1 MNIKQ
6 EEKDMISKSSWWGDY
21 ELVANQTLCWQI
33 GPKVL
38 WISRGDK
45 EWKVT
50 SKKAHDPLEIGSIV
64 SETANVPDGD
74 DIDVAEAAMNP
85 PGNTP
90 FDLVELEEMGFW
102 AEVED
107 DNRRAIQVA
116 NDSVSNA

>member
-1 MNIKQ
+1 MEREIRDLLRENQEAMNIWLLGRRSPVI
-6 EEKDMISKSSWWGDY
+6 DAI
-21 ELVANQTLCWQI
+21 LANAYNADDAAS
-33 GPKVL
+33 V
-38 WISRGDK
+38 
-45 EWKVT
+45 E
-50 SKKAHDPLEIGSIV
+50 
-64 SETANVPDGD
+64 ANDGD